1 MYRKNRAYVRH
12 CQPRRENH
20 GAVGIPRLLLGG
32 RGAHQDDG
40 VIKRR
45 TVGLEAIYLNTSAG
59 VPAGASEP
67 IPNS

>member
-1 MYRKNRAYVRH
+1 MNKGRAPKDHR
-12 CQPRRENH
+12 

-40 VIKRR
+40 VIQRR
-45 TVGLEAIYLNTSAG
+45 TVGLEAICLKTSAG

-67 IPNS
+67 IPNF